1 MVNHVDE
8 VALTRFLKS
17 PPKVHSA
24 KDFRPHDSG
33 NLINWGIQ
41 TSFLRYMSQVVK
53 PSSLTLETGSGL
65 STICFAIC
73 GSDHMCISP
82 ASQEHERVRAYCSQH
97 GISADRIRFV
107 AMNSQEFL
115 PSLDLAGK
123 KLDFALI
130 DGAHAFP
137 IPIIDYFY
145 VNENLK
151 IGGLLAIDDL
161 AIPSVGI
168 LHEFLITEPGYRLIK
183 LESGKTGVYQKIVK
197 TTYPNDWLDQN
208 FNELARNSSYLPI
221 RVRLRE
227 RLSRFPHLRAAY
239 NVFKKWQFP
248 P

>member
-1 MVNHVDE
+1 MVNCVDE
-8 VALTRFLKS
+8 AALRRFLRA
-17 PPKVHSA
+17 PPRLHSA
-24 KDFRPHDSG
+24 KDFRPHDSV
-33 NLINWGIQ
+33 NLISWGIQ
-41 TSFLRYMSQVVK
+41 TSFLRYMSQIVK
-53 PSSLTLETGSGL
+53 PSNLTLETGSGL

-73 GSDHMCISP
+73 GSDHICISP
-82 ASQEHERVRAYCSQH
+82 ASQEHERIRAYCGQH
-97 GISADRIRFV
+97 GISVDRIRFV
-107 AMNSQEFL
+107 ATNSQEFL
-115 PSLDLAGK
+115 PSLDLAGE

-168 LHEFLITEPGYRLIK
+168 LHEFLTTEPGYRLIK
-183 LESGKTGVYQKIVK
+183 LESSKTGVYQKVAE

-208 FNELARNSSYLPI
+208 FNQLASNSSYLPV

-227 RLSRFPHLRAAY
+227 RLSRLPPLRAAY
-239 NVFKKWQFP
+239 NLFKKWQFLP
-248 P
+248 